1 LAFLSNRRDN
11 YGMKFSYPARHPGP
25 FRTMQV
31 DSEVAGILVALGFVV
46 MAVVG
51 IPLARWFVLG
61 TALMG
66 VSVALVLRFT
76 RK

>member
-1 LAFLSNRRDN
+1 MQFRTP
-11 YGMKFSYPARHPGP
+11 GHHPGP
-25 FRTMQV
+25 FRTMRV

-51 IPLARWFVLG
+51 IPLAKWFILG
-61 TALMG
+61 AALMG
-66 VSVALVLRFT
+66 VSVALLLRFT